1 MIRVGYLGPEA
12 TFTNMAVSRFFPEA
26 EHVPYRTIPDCID
39 AAANENVDYAV
50 VPLENAIEGSV
61 NITVDYLVHEQPLSI
76 VGEITVPIQQHLLV
90 HPQYEEVWKE
100 VYAVHSHPHAIA
112 QCHKFLNE
120 ELKGVT
126 VRDMTSTSAAA
137 QYVKEHSEEKVA
149 AIANEAAAEKY
160 GLTIVRRDIHTHKNN
175 HTRFLVLHKKKK
187 AVLPNNGE
195 NRGEKTTLMITLPA
209 DYAGALYQVLSA
221 FAWRKLNLSKIES
234 RPMKTGLGNYFFLID
249 VDKAYDDVLLP
260 GVMMELE
267 ALGFS
272 VTVLGSYSSY
282 WL

>member
-1 MIRVGYLGPEA
+1 M
-12 TFTNMAVSRFFPEA
+12 
-26 EHVPYRTIPDCID
+26 D
-39 AAANENVDYAV
+39 AAANGNVDYAV

-90 HPQYEEVWKE
+90 HPQYAEVWEE

-120 ELKGVT
+120 ELKGIT
-126 VRDMTSTSAAA
+126 ARDMTSTSAAA
-137 QYVKEHSEEKVA
+137 QYVKEHPEEKLLSLQMKQLQ
-149 AIANEAAAEKY
+149 KY
-160 GLTIVRRDIHTHKNN
+160 GLTIVRRSIHTHKNN

-187 AVLPNNGE
+187 AILSNNGE

-221 FAWRKLNLSKIES
+221 FAWRKLNLSKLN
-234 RPMKTGLGNYFFLID
+234 R
-249 VDKAYDDVLLP
+249 AR
-260 GVMMELE
+260 
-267 ALGFS
+267 
-272 VTVLGSYSSY
+272 
-282 WL
+282 